1 MDEIKPLLELVPQ
14 IGLWVIFLWLYLRES
29 KERKDA
35 QEKTLSEIKLQIA
48 GLDER
53 LARHIDRT
61 EKSG

>member
-1 MDEIKPLLELVPQ
+1 MDEIKPLLDLVPQ

-29 KERKDA
+29 KERRDT
-35 QEKTLSEIKLQIA
+35 QERMFAEIKAQIA

-61 EKSG
+61 ERTP